1 MIGDAGNGRSSGV
14 VCLCLCGPPG
24 CRCALGLPALPARST
39 RSARADAVRC
49 RVGFS
54 PLARSNAP
62 RVQGKT
68 LAYVLFYEPGGT
80 RRLPVSAAGV
90 LCGRRD
96 RPTGDP
102 KRPDTTPEP
111 ACVPGTVYCIGNCVT
126 VRLFGR
132 SCGNTSSRTGASDNG
147 HGAPRRRS
155 VACRVLQSRCVPWR
169 STR

>member
-80 RRLPVSAAGV
+80 RRLPRSQPQVCYVGAGTGQRATQSAPTQPQSQPV
-90 LCGRRD
+90 CLVQYRELRD
-96 RPTGDP
+96 CATIW
-102 KRPDTTPEP
+102 
-111 ACVPGTVYCIGNCVT
+111 AF
-126 VRLFGR
+126 LWQ
-132 SCGNTSSRTGASDNG
+132 
-147 HGAPRRRS
+147 H
-155 VACRVLQSRCVPWR
+155 VLQNRR
-169 STR
+169 ER